1 MTLSS
6 LLHPS
11 WDALASRL
19 SADSS
24 QCLTPF
30 QSPLWFAAWYATIGA
45 QQNITCL
52 PVELQDESGAFFAA
66 VPLIMKR
73 DKGLKIIEFADLGV
87 TDYNAIFF
95 VGNARSEHYDPLVII
110 AAIKQSLPFAD
121 LINLKKMPPKMGMLE
136 NPLVKHPQAQK
147 SELNTNFLLFPGSW
161 EDYQRKI
168 LKKKFRMD
176 LERSWRVFERDGS
189 NARFEVISNI
199 DEALDLFSQLEDM
212 QSQRMQQKGKKYI
225 LDQHEYHAF
234 YKKVLRGGL
243 ADGEVLF
250 TVLKSDEDVV
260 AALYGIKNQSSYAM
274 LRLAQAPSGWSH
286 CSPGKLIIEK
296 TMQWLHERGLAYFD
310 FTTGDYAYKNNFG
323 VEVNSLFE
331 LELPLSMRGRRILLR
346 KQSISCIKSH
356 LQNSPRIYLFLKKIT
371 KKFF

>member
-95 VGNARSEHYDPLVII
+95 VGNARSEHYDPLIII

-121 LINLKKMPPKMGMLE
+121 LINFKKMPPKIGILE
-136 NPLVKHPQAQK
+136 NPLVKHPRVQK
-147 SELNTNFLLFPGSW
+147 SELNTSFLLFSGSW

-189 NARFEVISNI
+189 NARFEVIRHI
-199 DEALDLFSQLEDM
+199 DEALELFSQLEHM

-225 LDQHEYHAF
+225 LDRHEYRAF
-234 YKKVLRGGL
+234 YKSILRGGL

-250 TVLKSDEDVV
+250 TVLKSDEEVV
-260 AALYGIKNQSSYAM
+260 AALYGIKNNSSYAM
-274 LRLAQAPSGWSH
+274 LRLAQAPDGWSH

-296 TMQWLHERGLAYFD
+296 TMQWLHERGLNYFD

-331 LELPLSMRGRRILLR
+331 LELPLSLRGRLTLLR
-346 KQSISCIKSH
+346 KKSISCIKLYLH
-356 LQNSPRIYLFLKKIT
+356 NFPRIYLLIKKIT
-371 KKFF
+371 KKIA